1 MTVAPPSRQ
10 GPCRDGSPT
19 RPGRAQLGSLAAIS
33 RGSGTAEGETPSGQP
48 AGRQGYGI
56 QSPPTRDFACLCRLY
71 NCRSMK
77 FRGAILLQSG
87 ILLVAVVVGQTSAQ
101 DDLPSAPSAV
111 QQQRSKPKP
120 PPPPPPAQTQT
131 PSPTPSDTSAN
142 KVAPGQTD
150 AESKNGAAANSSQN
164 SSDDAATTITK
175 TVNEVNVVFTVTDKH
190 GRYVKNLAKA
200 DFSVLDDS
208 KPAEQIRSF
217 HNETDLPLQVGLLVD
232 ASNSVR
238 DRFKFEQESA
248 IEFLNQTVRP
258 RYDKAFVVGFDVTP
272 EVTQDFTDNT
282 EALSRGVRALRP
294 GGGTAMYDAL
304 YFAARDKLLK
314 EQQNG
319 AVRRAIIPLSDGD
332 DNMSHVTREEAIDMA
347 QRADV
352 IVYTISTNVTGSRH
366 AGDKVL
372 ERIAD
377 ATGGRSFFPFQI
389 TDVANAFVEI
399 QDELRSQYALSYKP
413 ADFRTDGRYH
423 TIEIL
428 AQNHK
433 GLRVRSR
440 RGYYA
445 PAQ

>member
-1 MTVAPPSRQ
+1 
-10 GPCRDGSPT
+10 
-19 RPGRAQLGSLAAIS
+19 
-33 RGSGTAEGETPSGQP
+33 
-48 AGRQGYGI
+48 
-56 QSPPTRDFACLCRLY
+56 
-71 NCRSMK
+71 MK
-77 FRGAILLQSG
+77 FRGIILLLGSILFVAAVFAQNSG
-87 ILLVAVVVGQTSAQ
+87 S

-111 QQQRSKPKP
+111 QQERTRPKP
-120 PPPPPPAQTQT
+120 PPPAAPAASAAPRTSTTSAEAGPQTTPPAE
-131 PSPTPSDTSAN
+131 SPAA
-142 KVAPGQTD
+142 KG
-150 AESKNGAAANSSQN
+150 GAAQANSSSQGKADPN
-164 SSDDAATTITK
+164 SNPPDDAATTITK
-175 TVNEVNVVFTVTDKH
+175 TVNEVNVVFTVTDRH

-208 KPAEQIRSF
+208 KPVEQIRSF
-217 HNETDLPLQVGLLVD
+217 HSETDLPLQVGLMVD

-304 YFAARDKLLK
+304 YFACRDKLLK
-314 EQQNG
+314 EQQSG
-319 AVRRAIIPLSDGD
+319 AVRRAIILLSDGD
-332 DNMSHVTREEAIDMA
+332 DNMSHVTREEAIEMA
-347 QRADV
+347 QRAGV
-352 IVYTISTNVTGSRH
+352 IVYSISTNITGGARRG
-366 AGDKVL
+366 GDKVL

-377 ATGGRSFFPFQI
+377 ATGGRAFFPFQLN
-389 TDVANAFVEI
+389 DVANAFVEI
-399 QDELRSQYALSYKP
+399 QDELRSQYALSYNP
-413 ADFRTDGRYH
+413 ANLRTDGRYH

-445 PAQ
+445 PTQ

>member
-1 MTVAPPSRQ
+1 
-10 GPCRDGSPT
+10 
-19 RPGRAQLGSLAAIS
+19 
-33 RGSGTAEGETPSGQP
+33 
-48 AGRQGYGI
+48 
-56 QSPPTRDFACLCRLY
+56 
-71 NCRSMK
+71 MK
-77 FRGAILLQSG
+77 FRGAILVLGSSF
-87 ILLVAVVVGQTSAQ
+87 LVAVVVAQTSAQ
-101 DDLPSAPSAV
+101 DELPSAPSAV
-111 QQQRSKPKP
+111 QQHRSQPKP
-120 PPPPPPAQTQT
+120 PPPAPPPPASTDQSASKAEPTQSAAT
-131 PSPTPSDTSAN
+131 P
-142 KVAPGQTD
+142 
-150 AESKNGAAANSSQN
+150 ESKNGVASNPSQN
-164 SSDDAATTITK
+164 SPDDSAATITK

-190 GRYVKNLAKA
+190 GRYVKNLAKS
-200 DFSVLDDS
+200 DFAVLDDS
-208 KPAEQIRSF
+208 KPADQIRSF

-319 AVRRAIIPLSDGD
+319 PVRRAIILLSDGD

-347 QRADV
+347 QRAEV

-366 AGDKVL
+366 VGDKVL

-413 ADFRTDGRYH
+413 AEFRTDGRYH

>member
-1 MTVAPPSRQ
+1 MKFWGTILL
-10 GPCRDGSPT
+10 
-19 RPGRAQLGSLAAIS
+19 LGSILYVTAVFAQNS
-33 RGSGTAEGETPSGQP
+33 GS
-48 AGRQGYGI
+48 
-56 QSPPTRDFACLCRLY
+56 
-71 NCRSMK
+71 
-77 FRGAILLQSG
+77 
-87 ILLVAVVVGQTSAQ
+87 

-111 QQQRSKPKP
+111 QQERTRPKP
-120 PPPPPPAQTQT
+120 PPPAAPQASAAPRTSTTSAEAGPQTTPPAE
-131 PSPTPSDTSAN
+131 SPAAKS
-142 KVAPGQTD
+142 
-150 AESKNGAAANSSQN
+150 GAAQANSSSQGKADPN
-164 SSDDAATTITK
+164 SNPPDDAATTITK
-175 TVNEVNVVFTVTDKH
+175 TVNEVNVVFTVTDRH

-208 KPAEQIRSF
+208 KPVEQIRSF
-217 HNETDLPLQVGLLVD
+217 HSETDLPLQVGLMVD

-304 YFAARDKLLK
+304 YFACRDKLLK
-314 EQQNG
+314 EQQSG
-319 AVRRAIIPLSDGD
+319 AVRRAIILLSDGD
-332 DNMSHVTREEAIDMA
+332 DNMSHVTREEAIEMA
-347 QRADV
+347 QRAGV
-352 IVYTISTNVTGSRH
+352 IVYSISTNVTGGARRG
-366 AGDKVL
+366 GDKVL

-377 ATGGRSFFPFQI
+377 ATGGRAFFPFQLN
-389 TDVANAFVEI
+389 DVANAFVEI
-399 QDELRSQYALSYKP
+399 QDELRSQYALSYNP
-413 ADFRTDGRYH
+413 ANLRTDGRYH

-445 PAQ
+445 PTQ